1 MQPDWAAFASSAD
14 GFGEF
19 VSGPAEEE
27 HISHALLRDV
37 FGHFAATEAR
47 PQRLEAAFPAE
58 WSAPSAGKRAGAR
71 MNVAE
76 ERLMAAVGLRAPP
89 AALPEGARALTI
101 VAGMQA
107 RRVAWRDEEDLTAAD
122 LCERA
127 GVSGTE
133 VVLVAA
139 GDQFVPMSQQ
149 ASALP
154 GGVLSLTAEPR
165 LRYLLR
171 RMPQLLENVAAAERA
186 RERSAQSALSRAV
199 LEAWRVVLDAGTAP
213 SERPD
218 TPLALVSETTRL
230 DGVRYVPGA
239 LLEAGD
245 LRGVAVFRKLVMLG
259 VCKLAMLIQVL
270 SCFGWLSSDCF

>member
-27 HISHALLRDV
+27 HVSHALLRDV
-37 FGHFAATEAR
+37 FGHFGATEAR
-47 PQRLEAAFPAE
+47 PQGLEAAFPAE
-58 WSAPSAGKRAGAR
+58 WSAPSAGKRAGVP
-71 MNVAE
+71 MKVAE

-127 GVSGTE
+127 GVSVTE

-171 RMPQLLENVAAAERA
+171 RMPQLLENVAAAERGHAVTLFERDA
-186 RERSAQSALSRAV
+186 R
-199 LEAWRVVLDAGTAP
+199 
-213 SERPD
+213 
-218 TPLALVSETTRL
+218 LALVSETTRL